1 MRWRFAASALIAA
14 VTSLSACTGS
24 PSTVATHDT
33 PPEFSVRRLPPSPSP
48 LRLEVQS
55 GEVEALVPADWDVQP
70 ISRARYPQE
79 GFVAS
84 PQLSKWERGAGVV
97 RGMEAFWVDITRLRI
112 PSDYYYLVARGPA
125 VSSLAGNK
133 NCHPTGEQVLAD
145 HPPELTGRHFSPG
158 DYVISAKGTCHSQG
172 QATSWAYIV
181 AAPGFGPVR
190 EVGLP
195 SSGLYVVLAVVSG
208 RRADALLQQMLQAAR
223 FGNVPITQIVAVART
238 NT

>member
-1 MRWRFAASALIAA
+1 MRWRLVASVI
-14 VTSLSACTGS
+14 VVSVSSLAACTGS
-24 PSTVATHDT
+24 PATVITA
-33 PPEFSVRRLPPSPSP
+33 PSVPEFRVRQLPPSPSP
-48 LRLEVQS
+48 LRVDVQA
-55 GEVEALVPADWDVQP
+55 GEVDALIPADWDVRP
-70 ISRARYPQE
+70 ISASRYPQE

-84 PQLSKWERGAGVV
+84 PQLSQWEQEAGVV

-133 NCHPTGEQVLAD
+133 NCHPTGQQVLAD

-158 DYVISAKGTCHSQG
+158 DYVISAEGTCRSQG
-172 QATSWAYIV
+172 QATRWAYIV
-181 AAPGFGPVR
+181 PAPGFGPVR

-208 RRADALLQQMLQAAR
+208 KRAEALLQQMLQAAR